1 MKVVWKSQNLAKVQK
16 MWYFF
21 VKKVTRRV
29 FNITNPVQPSK
40 VSKVSK
46 NIFLIISLHFIE
58 VKIKEKN
65 Y

>member
-1 MKVVWKSQNLAKVQK
+1 MKVVWKSQNLAMVQK

-58 VKIKEKN
+58 VKIKEKS